1 MSFLRDQGALTILD
15 PVRERVWRTRL
26 TVYGRSRIMGS
37 FQQARSWGNVSYPYV
52 WKCVLF
58 IAPLVKKPRSLG

>member
-26 TVYGRSRIMGS
+26 TVYGRSRAPMS
-37 FQQARSWGNVSYPYV
+37 FNQARIWGNVSHP
-52 WKCVLF
+52 F
-58 IAPLVKKPRSLG
+58 F